1 MLTDRVANVAT
12 SSPSPSGSW
21 HRPTFTGVV
30 PLMVVADMLRAD
42 APERDIQR
50 ACLQTNPP
58 SFDTIPPLE
67 RAS

>member
-1 MLTDRVANVAT
+1 MLTDRVANVA
-12 SSPSPSGSW
+12 SSPSGSW

-42 APERDIQR
+42 APEHDIQR
-50 ACLQTNPP
+50 ACLQTNPL
-58 SFDTIPPLE
+58 SLDSIPPLE